1 MRFRTAFLGALMVG
15 AALVCGCA
23 KYPGDAVVTRRL
35 LDMRMTLRGVPD
47 VNAYYLFVLDTNGRG
62 ADGPQVIAPLTPFLG
77 NGRATGAYT
86 YYVEYHQGRFEL
98 FRDQPEVQG
107 VTPPPRE
114 ALGEPFAFDDS
125 SSSGS
130 LRCTL
135 DLTQLRPVSTDPSP
149 TQVELNLITVNEI
162 VLPGETP
169 PVPRQSDGLG
179 ADGNTFLVLRM
190 ENGLQVNNNGTEGA
204 GEVFGGRQLDA
215 AYDIVDFSVAVRDG
229 N

>member
-1 MRFRTAFLGALMVG
+1 MRFRTSLVGSMLLGAL
-15 AALVCGCA
+15 LTCGCA
-23 KYPGDAVVTRRL
+23 KFPGGSVITRRL
-35 LDMRMTLRGVPD
+35 VDLRMTLRGTPD
-47 VNAYYLFVLDTNGRG
+47 PQAYYLFVVDTNGRG
-62 ADGPQVIAPLTPFLG
+62 GDGPQVLAALTPFLG
-77 NGRATGAYT
+77 NGRATGSYT

-98 FRDQPEVQG
+98 FRDQPEVEG

-130 LRCTL
+130 LSCTL
-135 DLTQLRPVSTDPSP
+135 DLADLRENSSDPEPTQL
-149 TQVELNLITVNEI
+149 EANFITANEI

-179 ADGNTFLVLRM
+179 VEGNTFLVLRM
-190 ENGLQVNNNGTEGA
+190 ENGLQVLNNGIEGA
-204 GEVFGGRQLDA
+204 GEVFGGRQLDE
-215 AYDIVDFSVAVRDG
+215 AYDVVDFRVDVREG